1 MGRVEPDWEAEA
13 YYYRYEDPESGEY
26 VQLPMDEARDRLI
39 LDYLVQGD
47 PRPLIHFLRSE
58 HELGC
63 NVRSYL
69 ALMLGDSTLPWRFI
83 IERRSKRRRTNP
95 FPRTASIKWR
105 NGRAALRVGE
115 LVRKVGYEAAVKQV
129 AEEMGIGAETVR
141 KAYDRIYGKK

>member
-58 HELGC
+58 HELGR

-69 ALMLGDSTLPWRFI
+69 ADARRQHIAVAVHYRASKQATPYESVSTDRFHQM
-83 IERRSKRRRTNP
+83 
-95 FPRTASIKWR
+95 A
-105 NGRAALRVGE
+105 
-115 LVRKVGYEAAVKQV
+115 
-129 AEEMGIGAETVR
+129 
-141 KAYDRIYGKK
+141 